1 MSEKIMN
8 TENFGK
14 AWERNEFNKNSQ
26 GGTEKLMYDLL
37 SRIDKQ
43 HLDKFQFI
51 PSRVRTLYN
60 DRIRIYHLHDLCHDP
75 ETNHLK
81 DQWSRDRF
89 HKIIYCGNWQM
100 NQYQDFLGIPHDSK
114 TCVIETAIDPI
125 ELIAKDKETIRMVY
139 TSTPQ
144 RGLEIL
150 VPVFIELAKKY
161 PNIHLDVFSSFSI
174 YGWPNADSPWEPLFE
189 QCRQHPQIT
198 YHGFAPNETVREYV
212 QKAHIFAYP
221 SIWPECNSK
230 ALIEAMSAG
239 CLCVHPDYAGLSDT
253 AGGLT
258 AMYHWT
264 PNKNEHA
271 NIFYSM
277 LDSAIGLVNEEQTQN
292 YLGFV
297 KQYADSRFNWGNII
311 TRWNNLLSGLYQ
323 QHAGTDLSVP
333 GQYLTI
339 KTTP

>member
-1 MSEKIMN
+1 MVKDNYSP
-8 TENFGK
+8 
-14 AWERNEFNKNSQ
+14 WERNEVNKNSQ
-26 GGTEKLMYDLL
+26 GGTEKMVENLIARANQDLL
-37 SRIDKQ
+37 Q
-43 HLDKFQFI
+43 NFQII
-51 PSRVRTLYN
+51 PSRVRELRE
-60 DRIRIYHLHDLCHDP
+60 DKIRIYWLHDLAYDP

-89 HKIIYCGNWQM
+89 HKIVYCGNWQM
-100 NQYQDFLGIPHDSK
+100 NQYQDFLGVPQDSK

-125 ELIAKDKETIRMVY
+125 QFVPKSREQIRLVY

-161 PNIHLDVFSSFSI
+161 PNIHLDVFSSFAI
-174 YGWPNADSPWEPLFE
+174 YGWPDADKPWEHLYE

-198 YHGFAPNETVREYV
+198 YHGFAPNDVVREHV
-212 QKAHIFAYP
+212 QRAHIFSYP
-221 SIWPECNSK
+221 SIWQECNSK

-239 CLCVHPDYAGLSDT
+239 CLCVHPDFAGLPDT

-271 NIFYSM
+271 NIFYGM
-277 LDSAIGLVNEEQTQN
+277 LDNAIQIVNEEQTQK

-311 TRWNNLLSGLYQ
+311 TRWNSLLSSLYSQ
-323 QHAGTDLSVP
+323 YGQEDLSIP
-333 GQYLTI
+333 SQYLTI
-339 KTTP
+339 RTTQ

>member
-1 MSEKIMN
+1 MVKDNYSP
-8 TENFGK
+8 
-14 AWERNEFNKNSQ
+14 WERNEVNKNSQ
-26 GGTEKLMYDLL
+26 GGTEKMVENLIARANQDLL
-37 SRIDKQ
+37 Q
-43 HLDKFQFI
+43 NFQII
-51 PSRVRTLYN
+51 PSRVRELRE
-60 DRIRIYHLHDLCHDP
+60 DKIRIYWLHDLAYDP

-89 HKIIYCGNWQM
+89 HKIVYCGNWQM
-100 NQYQDFLGIPHDSK
+100 NQYQDFLGVPQDSK

-125 ELIAKDKETIRMVY
+125 QFVHKSREQIRLVY

-161 PNIHLDVFSSFSI
+161 PNIHLDVFSSFAI
-174 YGWPNADSPWEPLFE
+174 YGWPDADKPWEHLYE

-198 YHGFAPNETVREYV
+198 YHGFAPNDVVREHV
-212 QKAHIFAYP
+212 QRAHIFSYP
-221 SIWPECNSK
+221 SIWQECNSK

-239 CLCVHPDYAGLSDT
+239 CLCVHPDFAGLPDT

-271 NIFYSM
+271 NIFYGM
-277 LDSAIGLVNEEQTQN
+277 LDNAIQIVNEEQTQN

-311 TRWNNLLSGLYQ
+311 TRWNSLLSSLYSQ
-323 QHAGTDLSVP
+323 YGQEDLSIP
-333 GQYLTI
+333 SQYLTI
-339 KTTP
+339 RTTQ

>member
-1 MSEKIMN
+1 MVKDNYSP
-8 TENFGK
+8 
-14 AWERNEFNKNSQ
+14 WERNEVNKNSQ
-26 GGTEKLMYDLL
+26 GGTEKMVENLIARANQDLL
-37 SRIDKQ
+37 Q
-43 HLDKFQFI
+43 NFQII
-51 PSRVRTLYN
+51 PSRVRELRE
-60 DRIRIYHLHDLCHDP
+60 DKIRIYWLHDLAYDP

-89 HKIIYCGNWQM
+89 HKIVYCGNWQM
-100 NQYQDFLGIPHDSK
+100 NQYQDFLGVPQDSK

-125 ELIAKDKETIRMVY
+125 QFVPKSREQIRLVY

-161 PNIHLDVFSSFSI
+161 PNIHLDVFSSFAI
-174 YGWPNADSPWEPLFE
+174 YGWPDADKPWEHLYE

-198 YHGFAPNETVREYV
+198 YHGFAPNDVVREHV
-212 QKAHIFAYP
+212 QRAHIFSYP
-221 SIWPECNSK
+221 SIWQECNSK

-239 CLCVHPDYAGLSDT
+239 CLCVHPDFAGLPDT

-271 NIFYSM
+271 NIFYGM
-277 LDSAIGLVNEEQTQN
+277 LDNAIQIVNEEQTQN

-311 TRWNNLLSGLYQ
+311 TRWNSLLSSLYSQ
-323 QHAGTDLSVP
+323 YGQEDLSIP
-333 GQYLTI
+333 SQYLTI
-339 KTTP
+339 RTTQ